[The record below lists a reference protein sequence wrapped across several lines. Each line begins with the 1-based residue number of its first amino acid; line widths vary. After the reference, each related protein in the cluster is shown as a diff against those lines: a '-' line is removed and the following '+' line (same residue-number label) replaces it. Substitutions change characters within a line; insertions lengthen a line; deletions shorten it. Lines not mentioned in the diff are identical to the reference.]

1 MATFITS
8 DVLARLRALPAQSVS
23 LLIIVPPE
31 EEDLLLDDLVE
42 QAYRVLVRNGE
53 AIVGKTLPDAL
64 ELL

>member
-1 MATFITS
+1 MATYITS
-8 DVLARLRALPAQSVS
+8 DVLAQLRALPDRSVS

-42 QAYRVLVRNGE
+42 QAYRVLKTRGE